1 MIIHALAVLCL
12 IAGAVFMLVAAVG
25 ILRLPDV
32 FCRAHAVA
40 KAMTL
45 GIALLILASL
55 LVVDDPEEVKGFLA
69 IGFQFLTI
77 PVASHL
83 FTLVGRRH
91 GVPQWRPKR
100 RRQEA
105 PTDEAE

>member
-1 MIIHALAVLCL
+1 MILEALAILCL
-12 IAGAVFMLVAAVG
+12 IGGAIFMLVAAVG
-25 ILRLPDV
+25 IIRLPDV

-91 GVPQWRPKR
+91 GATQWRPR
-100 RRQEA
+100 RRRDA
-105 PTDEAE
+105 SANDEPK